1 MHDPEAAGAL
11 GRIKSSRSPT
21 TASNAAI
28 INGMLVIPPVTKR
41 DRSKT
46 QADYFE
52 KYIVEK
58 TKNERLLGN
67 LERMGI

>member
-1 MHDPEAAGAL
+1 MHESEPAGAL
-11 GRIKSSRSPT
+11 GRIRSSRSP

-28 INGMLVIPPVTKR
+28 INGVLVIPPITKR

-58 TKNERLLGN
+58 TKNERLLAN
-67 LERMGI
+67 LARLGI